1 MSQNYVNDTMQQT
14 SFCQTPLGVVS
25 ITVDEHALLE
35 LSFLDTPS
43 EELDLTMPS
52 TGLLKAVKDQ
62 LTAYFLGEIKVFDL
76 PMHPQGT
83 DFQKKVW
90 AELLKIPF
98 GTTVSYREMSL
109 RLGDEKCI
117 RAAASANGKNPIGL
131 MIPCHRVIGTDGKL
145 VGYAGGL
152 WRKQYL
158 LQHERDLMPLGNGLL
173 F

>member
-1 MSQNYVNDTMQQT
+1 MQQT
-14 SFCQTPLGVVS
+14 SFCQTPLGAVS
-25 ITVDEHALLE
+25 ITVDEKALLE
-35 LSFLDTPS
+35 LSFLDSPS
-43 EELDLTMPS
+43 EEIDFTMPS
-52 TGLLKAVKDQ
+52 TGLLQAVKDQ
-62 LTAYFLGEIKVFDL
+62 LTAYFLGRLQVFDL
-76 PMHPQGT
+76 PMDPKGT
-83 DFQKKVW
+83 EFQKRVW
-90 AELLKIPF
+90 AELIKIPF

-158 LQHERDLMPLGNGLL
+158 LQHERELMPLGDGLL